1 MITGK
6 VKRTIDLAALDK
18 TESDIWKK
26 LTIIETEAWF
36 STVQAIAAENNVSAK
51 LESRY
56 MKSAIICGTDYRRI
70 GRVWHLDENMPVY
83 FDIKK
88 WISHYEPAYTVSEAI
103 GKICILSSDKS
114 TNKFKL

>member
-6 VKRTIDLAALDK
+6 VQRTIDLAALDK

-36 STVQAIAAENNVSAK
+36 DTVQAIAMEHQVSAK

-56 MKSAIICGTDYRRI
+56 MKSAIICDANYRRI
-70 GRVWHLDENMPVY
+70 GRVWHLDENMPIY
-83 FDIKK
+83 WDIKK
-88 WISHYEPAYTVSEAI
+88 WISHYESANTISEAI
-103 GKICILSSDKS
+103 KKIATIA
-114 TNKFKL
+114 NY

>member
-1 MITGK
+1 MIPGK

-36 STVQAIAAENNVSAK
+36 DTVQAIAIKHQVSAK

-56 MKSAIICGTDYRRI
+56 MKSAIICGADYRRI
-70 GRVWHLDENMPVY
+70 GRIWHLDENMPI
-83 FDIKK
+83 FWDIKK
-88 WISHYEPAYTVSEAI
+88 WISHYESANTITEVIE
-103 GKICILSSDKS
+103 KIVAMAD
-114 TNKFKL
+114 